1 MGVCFPDELT
11 PPHPS
16 AKIPQILVLQ
26 SQVYP
31 AHVKSIIL
39 TIMAELNVFY
49 SQAILQ
55 AVYLPLCLYLDLKLS
70 FNFMLNVKVTKQGRA
85 EMKLTFS
92 QTGILI
98 ITMKKYLVRCGQD
111 ETISSNIQ

>member
-1 MGVCFPDELT
+1 M
-11 PPHPS
+11 
-16 AKIPQILVLQ
+16 K
-26 SQVYP
+26 Y
-31 AHVKSIIL
+31 IIL

-49 SQAILQ
+49 SQTILQ
-55 AVYLPLCLYLDLKLS
+55 AARELNFCYLPLCLYLDLKLS